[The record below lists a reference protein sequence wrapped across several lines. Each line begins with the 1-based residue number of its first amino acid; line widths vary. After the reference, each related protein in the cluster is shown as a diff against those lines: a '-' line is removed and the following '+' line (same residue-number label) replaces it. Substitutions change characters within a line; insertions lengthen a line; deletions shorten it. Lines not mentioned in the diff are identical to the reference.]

1 MTPTTS
7 NQNGA
12 GRPEAERP
20 EASRA
25 GVTRPE
31 TAQPEVTQPEVTRGG
46 AVVADGIVIVDKP
59 AGLTSHTVVA
69 RIRKLAGTRKVGHAG
84 TLDPM
89 ATGVLVVG
97 LNRATRLL
105 GHLQLADKS
114 YDATILLGA
123 TTSTDDAEGEIL
135 DMAPADAIAGIT
147 AEAIEAAIAGFRGE
161 ISQVPSKVSAIKVD
175 GRRAYER
182 VRAGEEVAL
191 KARSV
196 TVSRYDITDVR
207 PRPAVGVQPDAP
219 RSDASSD
226 YAASDASSDSAGSD
240 ASSDSTG
247 SDARPGFSSTE
258 LDAQPGTTPA
268 DAPPDSAGP
277 DARRGFAGIEVDISV
292 DCSSGTYIRALA
304 RDLGAELGVG
314 GHLTML
320 RRTRVGTFDIKS
332 AHTLEE
338 LADDFT
344 WLPIADVAADTF
356 PRYDADADQSAA
368 IRTGRPLPGLKLP
381 AGQTAMFAPD
391 GTFLALYE
399 PHGPLAKPTAVF
411 VT

>member
-7 NQNGA
+7 SDPVA
-12 GRPEAERP
+12 
-20 EASRA
+20 
-25 GVTRPE
+25 T
-31 TAQPEVTQPEVTRGG
+31 G
-46 AVVADGIVIVDKP
+46 AVVADGIVVVDKP

-69 RIRKLAGTRKVGHAG
+69 RIRRLAGTRKVGHAG

-123 TTSTDDAEGEIL
+123 STSTDDAEGETVTTASTEAL
-135 DMAPADAIAGIT
+135 AGVTADG
-147 AEAIEAAIAGFRGE
+147 IEAAVAGFRGE
-161 ISQVPSKVSAIKVD
+161 ISQIPSKVSAIKVD
-175 GRRAYER
+175 GKRAYER
-182 VRAGEEVAL
+182 VRAGEEVEL

-196 TVSRYDITDVR
+196 TISRYDVLDVR
-207 PRPAVGVQPDAP
+207 P
-219 RSDASSD
+219 
-226 YAASDASSDSAGSD
+226 
-240 ASSDSTG
+240 
-247 SDARPGFSSTE
+247 
-258 LDAQPGTTPA
+258 
-268 DAPPDSAGP
+268 GP
-277 DARRGFAGIEVDISV
+277 EGISVDISV

-304 RDLGAELGVG
+304 RDLGVRLGVG

-320 RRTRVGTFDIKS
+320 RRTRVGSFGIST

-338 LADDFT
+338 LAESFSF
-344 WLPIADVAADTF
+344 LPIADVAADTF
-356 PRYDADADQSAA
+356 PRFDADAEQAAA
-368 IRTGRPLPGLKLP
+368 IRTGRPLAGLKLAP
-381 AGQTAMFAPD
+381 GQTAMFDPT

-411 VT
+411 VS

>member
-7 NQNGA
+7 DTDF
-12 GRPEAERP
+12 
-20 EASRA
+20 S
-25 GVTRPE
+25 
-31 TAQPEVTQPEVTRGG
+31 
-46 AVVADGIVIVDKP
+46 VADGIVVVDKP

-69 RIRKLAGTRKVGHAG
+69 KIRRLAGTRKVGHAG

-123 TTSTDDAEGEIL
+123 SSSTDDAEGEISPV
-135 DMAPADAIAGIT
+135 AT
-147 AEAIEAAIAGFRGE
+147 AEDLAAVTVESIEAAVAGFRGE

-196 TVSRYDITDVR
+196 TISRYDVVDVR
-207 PRPAVGVQPDAP
+207 P
-219 RSDASSD
+219 
-226 YAASDASSDSAGSD
+226 
-240 ASSDSTG
+240 
-247 SDARPGFSSTE
+247 
-258 LDAQPGTTPA
+258 
-268 DAPPDSAGP
+268 GP
-277 DARRGFAGIEVDISV
+277 LGIEVDISV

-304 RDLGAELGVG
+304 RDLGVELGVG

-320 RRTRVGTFDIKS
+320 RRTRVGAFGMSS

-338 LADDFT
+338 LGESFT
-344 WLPIADVAADTF
+344 MLPIADVAADTF
-356 PRYDADADQSAA
+356 LRFDADPEQAAA
-368 IRTGRPLPGLKLP
+368 IRTGRPLPGLKLT
-381 AGQTAMFAPD
+381 AGQQTAMFDPT

-411 VT
+411 VS